1 MKRKYSETF
10 EETQS
15 RKKYRILKE
24 EVEKL
29 FTSLFFKFLYNS
41 LLMNFDNITRWLL
54 VDVNISNNKIDVLP
68 RKLGALHCLQRLD
81 LSHNCLSRLYGWTWL
96 KEKHIKRTL
105 CFLDISHNSLP
116 ELSSH
121 IWKLNA
127 LVELKISHN
136 WLEHLPEN
144 IQNAQNLRILDLSH
158 NFLKYLPA
166 KIIYLELQTLDVSM
180 NPFAKKW
187 ECDILVPSL
196 AQFAAKTLEQYCRYI
211 AFFDLLCT
219 YVL

>member
-1 MKRKYSETF
+1 MVHDSTEHPLDIQIWF
-10 EETQS
+10 QS
-15 RKKYRILKE
+15 GP
-24 EVEKL
+24 
-29 FTSLFFKFLYNS
+29 
-41 LLMNFDNITRWLL
+41 NIHGL
-54 VDVNISNNKIDVLP
+54 N
-68 RKLGALHCLQRLD
+68 
-81 LSHNCLSRLYGWTWL
+81 
-96 KEKHIKRTL
+96 
-105 CFLDISHNSLP
+105 ISHNSLP

-196 AQFAAKTLEQYCRYI
+196 AQFAAKTLEQYCRERQVI
-211 AFFDLLCT
+211 FQFDVINEYVARNATHNCYYCENICT
-219 YVL
+219 SPYVYATRALKPILEVAINVIKETPDMPVVLFEFCFCFPCKDKDY